1 MKRKSVLVGLLSL
14 TAVLGLASCGGNNST
29 TTTPSSTV
37 APSATTTTVVPST
50 TTTVVPSTPS
60 STVDPAE
67 ETKKLIDTA
76 LSQLEISGTI
86 ESSTLTLK
94 TTGIGGVRF
103 SYTSSN
109 PDVISITEGA
119 ATVNRPAF
127 GEEDATV
134 TITAIGIL
142 DDVESSKKFTVTV
155 KALVDDSISVSE
167 IKSSKTGTA
176 IKAHGVVSGILFA
189 SNDKTGEKYRAGFY
203 LTDSTGT
210 IYVYGSQVAANVSVG
225 NEVYFSGSAGEHDSI
240 KQISSPANLKV
251 LSKTSTVDW
260 TSVVKDKTIVDVK
273 NLGAEACGNVYEL
286 TILVYKNSHGVYA
299 IEEVD
304 YETSTT
310 KVSLNEYFS
319 GSVSADNTDYAPWLQ
334 GKEGQIL
341 KVYYM
346 VNSLSGKPGDSDR
359 KPRGNVL
366 AVLPLSDAEQDQ
378 YISKVLDSL
387 IALDSK
393 YTKATEITLPTT
405 VEGYPSYAL
414 SWSLGE
420 KSTGAT
426 IENGKLTITP
436 TDSLQKFTLTVTASR
451 EGAEPVTYSF
461 AEVQVKNSFEPMT
474 FEKYNS
480 LAANESVYI
489 EGKVTLKA
497 GKETYLVDKDGNYY
511 LAFGTNDDV
520 EVGKVYYVSG
530 VITLNKGL
538 RETTNPAFEESTT
551 EITIPAAKNITESA
565 SVYSKDGTLADELQ
579 NQYVKITGVA
589 SGVKELTVNGVKVA
603 LYGKNGAKVSLT
615 TGHTY
620 TITGYASV
628 YNNTQIAVYS
638 TDSIVEAELTPE
650 QKVNATVEAIKA
662 QFAEKFTNAS
672 TAVTLNNEFNLTITV
687 TLGDGSIL
695 SYADGVMTVTATATE
710 ATQTFTV
717 KVATGT
723 GVEKEET
730 ITVSSQ
736 TTTEKTTNI
745 NFPTATTNLS
755 SLDPN
760 GLAELLG
767 LDSDIF
773 EVIFTKKNTSSN
785 SNATTDMIKFYQ
797 ADILTIKVKEGK
809 SYTIKSFSAT
819 ASAAS
824 GKYSLDNLAVTV
836 NGTAVTGSN
845 GSYTINSTEVVLT
858 ANAQVRFTA
867 LSFVYD
873 VA

>member
-29 TTTPSSTV
+29 TTAPSSTV

-60 STVDPAE
+60 STVDPTE
-67 ETKKLIDTA
+67 ETKELIDTA

-142 DDVESSKKFTVTV
+142 DDVESSKTFTVTV

-189 SNDKTGEKYRAGFY
+189 ANSTTGEKYRAGFY

-225 NEVYFSGSAGEHDSI
+225 NEVYFSGSVNEHNSI

-251 LSKTSTVDW
+251 LSETSTVDW

-286 TILVYKNSHGVYA
+286 TILVYKNDYNVYA
-299 IEEVD
+299 IEDID
-304 YETSTT
+304 YQTS

-319 GSVSADNTDYAPWLQ
+319 GSVSTDNTDYAPWLQ

-346 VNSLSGKPGDSDR
+346 VNSLNSKGV
-359 KPRGNVL
+359 PRGNVL
-366 AVLPLSDAEQDQ
+366 NVLPLSETEQGQ
-378 YISKVLDSL
+378 YISKVLPATISL
-387 IALDSK
+387 ENK
-393 YTKATEITLPTT
+393 YTEITTIDLPTVIT
-405 VEGYPSYAL
+405 GYESYSLA
-414 SWSLGE
+414 WSLGE

-474 FEKYNS
+474 FAEYNA
-480 LAANESVYI
+480 LANNASCYI
-489 EGKVTLKA
+489 EAKLVLNVGQ
-497 GKETYLVDKDGNYY
+497 EYYFVDKDGNYY
-511 LAFGTNDDV
+511 LVFGKYSDV
-520 EVGKVYYVSG
+520 EVGKVYFVNGSISIYNS
-530 VITLNKGL
+530 L
-538 RETTNPAFEESTT
+538 RELKATSFEESTT

-579 NQYVKITGVA
+579 NQYVTITGIA
-589 SGVKELTVNGVKVA
+589 SAAKELTVNGTVIS
-603 LYGKNGAKVSLT
+603 LYGKNSVTVELT
-615 TGHTY
+615 TGHSY
-620 TITGYASV
+620 TITGYASL
-628 YNNTQIAVYS
+628 NKSKTQIVVYS

-650 QKVNATVEAIKA
+650 QKVNTTVEAIKA

-672 TAVTLNNEFNLTITV
+672 TTVTLNNEFNLTITV

-730 ITVSSQ
+730 ITVSSLYDSVQ
-736 TTTEKTTNI
+736 KVTITKTVKDIATSNSWENSKQYNSIALDDNVTVTITGGQNSGKYYDSGNEWRIYQNESPKITISSTTKKIISVKITYAIKNTGILVDSNNNNI
-745 NFPTATTNLS
+745 TSDTVVTVNANSVEFSVGNTSTAM
-755 SLDPN
+755 N
-760 GLAELLG
+760 GQVKITA
-767 LDSDIF
+767 F
-773 EVIFTKKNTSSN
+773 EVIYE
-785 SNATTDMIKFYQ
+785 A
-797 ADILTIKVKEGK
+797 
-809 SYTIKSFSAT
+809 
-819 ASAAS
+819 
-824 GKYSLDNLAVTV
+824 
-836 NGTAVTGSN
+836 
-845 GSYTINSTEVVLT
+845 
-858 ANAQVRFTA
+858 
-867 LSFVYD
+867 
-873 VA
+873 

>member
-29 TTTPSSTV
+29 TTAPSSTV

-60 STVDPAE
+60 STVDPTE
-67 ETKKLIDTA
+67 ETKELIDTA

-142 DDVESSKKFTVTV
+142 DDVESSKTFTVTV
-155 KALVDDSISVSE
+155 KALVDDSIRVSE

-189 SNDKTGEKYRAGFY
+189 ANSTTGEKYRAGFY

-225 NEVYFSGSAGEHDSI
+225 NEVYFSGSVNEHNSI

-251 LSKTSTVDW
+251 LSETSTVDW

-286 TILVYKNSHGVYA
+286 TILVYKNDYNVYA
-299 IEEVD
+299 IEDID
-304 YETSTT
+304 YQTS

-319 GSVSADNTDYAPWLQ
+319 GTVSTDNTDYAPWLQ
-334 GKEGQIL
+334 GKEGKIL

-346 VNSLSGKPGDSDR
+346 VNSLNSKGV
-359 KPRGNVL
+359 PRGNVL
-366 AVLPLSDAEQDQ
+366 NVLPLSETEQDQ
-378 YISKVLDSL
+378 YISKELDSL

-551 EITIPAAKNITESA
+551 EITAPKALDITENVSKYA
-565 SVYSKDGTLADELQ
+565 SNSTLEDALQ

-589 SGVKELTVNGVKVA
+589 SGAKELTVNGVKVA

-628 YNNTQIAVYS
+628 YNNTQIVVYS

-736 TTTEKTTNI
+736 TTTEKTTNL

-755 SLDPN
+755 SLGSN

-773 EVIFTKKNTSSN
+773 EVSFTKKNKDYE
-785 SNATTDMIKFYQ
+785 SNASTDMIKLYQ

-824 GKYSLDNLAVTV
+824 GKYSLDKLAVTV

-858 ANAQVRFTA
+858 ATAQVRFTA

>member
-29 TTTPSSTV
+29 TTAPSSTV

-60 STVDPAE
+60 STVDPTE
-67 ETKKLIDTA
+67 ETKELIDTA

-119 ATVNRPAF
+119 AIVNRPAF

-142 DDVESSKKFTVTV
+142 DDVESSKTFTVTV
-155 KALVDDSISVSE
+155 KALVDDSIRVSE

-189 SNDKTGEKYRAGFY
+189 ANSTTGEKYRAGFY

-225 NEVYFSGSAGEHDSI
+225 NEVYFSGSVNEHNSI

-251 LSKTSTVDW
+251 LSETSTVDW

-286 TILVYKNSHGVYA
+286 TILVYKNDYNVYA
-299 IEEVD
+299 IEDID
-304 YETSTT
+304 YQTS

-319 GSVSADNTDYAPWLQ
+319 GTVSTDNTDYAPWLQ

-346 VNSLSGKPGDSDR
+346 VNSLNSKGV
-359 KPRGNVL
+359 PRGNVL
-366 AVLPLSDAEQDQ
+366 NVLPLSETEQGQ
-378 YISKVLDSL
+378 YISKVLPAAISL
-387 IALDSK
+387 ENK
-393 YTKATEITLPTT
+393 YTEITTIDLPTVIT
-405 VEGYPSYAL
+405 GYESYSLA
-414 SWSLGE
+414 WSLGE

-474 FEKYNS
+474 FAEYNA
-480 LAANESVYI
+480 LANNASCYI
-489 EGKVTLKA
+489 EAKLVLNVGQ
-497 GKETYLVDKDGNYY
+497 EYYFVDKDGNYY
-511 LAFGTNDDV
+511 LVFGKYSDV
-520 EVGKVYYVSG
+520 EVGKVYFVNGSISIYNS
-530 VITLNKGL
+530 L
-538 RETTNPAFEESTT
+538 RELKATSFEESTT

-579 NQYVKITGVA
+579 NQYVTITGIA
-589 SGVKELTVNGVKVA
+589 SAAKELTVNGTVIS
-603 LYGKNGAKVSLT
+603 LYGKNSVTVELT
-615 TGHTY
+615 EGHSY
-620 TITGYASV
+620 TITGYASL
-628 YNNTQIAVYS
+628 NKSKTQIVVYS

-650 QKVNATVEAIKA
+650 QKVNTTVEAIKA
-662 QFAEKFTNAS
+662 QFAEKFTDAS

-730 ITVSSQ
+730 ITVSSLYDSVQ
-736 TTTEKTTNI
+736 KVTITKTVKDIATSNSWENSKQYNSIALDDNVTVTITGGQNSGKYYDSGNEWRTYQNESPKITIASTTKKIISVKITYAIKNTGILVDSNNNNI
-745 NFPTATTNLS
+745 TSDTVVTVNANSVEFSVGNTSTAM
-755 SLDPN
+755 N
-760 GLAELLG
+760 GQVKITA
-767 LDSDIF
+767 F
-773 EVIFTKKNTSSN
+773 EVIYE
-785 SNATTDMIKFYQ
+785 A
-797 ADILTIKVKEGK
+797 
-809 SYTIKSFSAT
+809 
-819 ASAAS
+819 
-824 GKYSLDNLAVTV
+824 
-836 NGTAVTGSN
+836 
-845 GSYTINSTEVVLT
+845 
-858 ANAQVRFTA
+858 
-867 LSFVYD
+867 
-873 VA
+873 

>member
-29 TTTPSSTV
+29 TTAPSSTV

-60 STVDPAE
+60 STVDPTE
-67 ETKKLIDTA
+67 ETKELIDTA

-142 DDVESSKKFTVTV
+142 DDVESSKTFTVTV

-189 SNDKTGEKYRAGFY
+189 ANSTTGEKYRAGFY

-225 NEVYFSGSAGEHDSI
+225 NEVYFSGSVGEYNSI

-251 LSKTSTVDW
+251 LSETSTVDW

-286 TILVYKNSHGVYA
+286 TILVYKNDYNVYA
-299 IEEVD
+299 IEDID
-304 YETSTT
+304 YQTS

-319 GSVSADNTDYAPWLQ
+319 GSVSTDNTDYAPWLQ

-346 VNSLSGKPGDSDR
+346 VNSLNSKGV
-359 KPRGNVL
+359 PRGNVL
-366 AVLPLSDAEQDQ
+366 NVLPLSETEQGQ
-378 YISKVLDSL
+378 YISKVLPATISL
-387 IALDSK
+387 ENK
-393 YTKATEITLPTT
+393 YTEITTIDLPTVIT
-405 VEGYPSYAL
+405 GYESYSLA
-414 SWSLGE
+414 WSLGE

-474 FEKYNS
+474 FAEYNA
-480 LAANESVYI
+480 LANNASCYI
-489 EGKVTLKA
+489 EAKLVLNVGQ
-497 GKETYLVDKDGNYY
+497 EYYFVDKDGNYY
-511 LAFGTNDDV
+511 LVFGKYSDV
-520 EVGKVYYVSG
+520 EVGKVYFVNGSISIYNS
-530 VITLNKGL
+530 L
-538 RETTNPAFEESTT
+538 RELKATSFEESTT

-579 NQYVKITGVA
+579 NQYVTITGIA
-589 SGVKELTVNGVKVA
+589 SAAKELTVNGTVIS
-603 LYGKNGAKVSLT
+603 LYGKNSVTVELT
-615 TGHTY
+615 TGHSY
-620 TITGYASV
+620 TITGYASL
-628 YNNTQIAVYS
+628 NKSKTQIVVYS

-650 QKVNATVEAIKA
+650 QKVNTTVEAIKA

-672 TAVTLNNEFNLTITV
+672 TTVTLNNEFNLTITV

-730 ITVSSQ
+730 ITVSSLYDSVQ
-736 TTTEKTTNI
+736 KVTITKTVKDIATSNSWENSKQYNSIALDDNVTVTITGGQNSGKYYDSGNEWRTYQNESPKITISSTTKKIISVKITYAIKNI
-745 NFPTATTNLS
+745 GILVDSNNNNITSDTVVTVNANSVEFSVGNTSTAM
-755 SLDPN
+755 N
-760 GLAELLG
+760 GQVKITA
-767 LDSDIF
+767 F
-773 EVIFTKKNTSSN
+773 EVIYE
-785 SNATTDMIKFYQ
+785 A
-797 ADILTIKVKEGK
+797 
-809 SYTIKSFSAT
+809 
-819 ASAAS
+819 
-824 GKYSLDNLAVTV
+824 
-836 NGTAVTGSN
+836 
-845 GSYTINSTEVVLT
+845 
-858 ANAQVRFTA
+858 
-867 LSFVYD
+867 
-873 VA
+873 

>member
-14 TAVLGLASCGGNNST
+14 TAVLGLASCGENNSAT
-29 TTTPSSTV
+29 TAPSSTV

-60 STVDPAE
+60 STVDPTE
-67 ETKKLIDTA
+67 ETKELIDTA

-127 GEEDATV
+127 GEADATV
-134 TITAIGIL
+134 TIKAIGIL
-142 DDVESSKKFTVTV
+142 NDVESTKTFTVTV

-176 IKAHGVVSGILFA
+176 IKAHGVVSGFLFA
-189 SNDKTGEKYRAGFY
+189 ANQTTGEKYRAGFY

-225 NEVYFSGSAGEHDSI
+225 NEVYFSGSVGEYNSI

-251 LSKTSTVDW
+251 LSETSTVDW

-286 TILVYKNSHGVYA
+286 TILVYKNDYNVYA
-299 IEEVD
+299 IEDID
-304 YETSTT
+304 YQTS

-319 GSVSADNTDYAPWLQ
+319 GSVSTDNTDYAPWLQ

-346 VNSLSGKPGDSDR
+346 VNSLNSKGV
-359 KPRGNVL
+359 PRGNVL
-366 AVLPLSDAEQDQ
+366 NVLPLSETEQGQ
-378 YISKVLDSL
+378 YISKVLPATISL
-387 IALDSK
+387 ENK
-393 YTKATEITLPTT
+393 YTEITTIDLPTVIT
-405 VEGYPSYAL
+405 GYESYSLA
-414 SWSLGE
+414 WSLGE

-474 FEKYNS
+474 FAEYNA
-480 LAANESVYI
+480 LANNASCYI
-489 EGKVTLKA
+489 EAKLVLNVGQ
-497 GKETYLVDKDGNYY
+497 EYYFVDKDGNYY
-511 LAFGTNDDV
+511 LVFGKYSDV
-520 EVGKVYYVSG
+520 EVGKVYFVNGSISIYNS
-530 VITLNKGL
+530 L
-538 RETTNPAFEESTT
+538 RELKATSFEESTT

-579 NQYVKITGVA
+579 NQYVTITGIA
-589 SGVKELTVNGVKVA
+589 SAAKELTVNGTVIS
-603 LYGKNGAKVSLT
+603 LYGKNSVTVELT
-615 TGHTY
+615 TGHSY
-620 TITGYASV
+620 TITGYASL
-628 YNNTQIAVYS
+628 NKSKTQIVVYS

-650 QKVNATVEAIKA
+650 QKVNTTVEAIKA

-672 TAVTLNNEFNLTITV
+672 TTVTLNNEFNLTITV

-730 ITVSSQ
+730 ITVSSLYDSVQ
-736 TTTEKTTNI
+736 KVTITKTVKDIATSNSWENSKQYNSIALDDNVTVTITGGQNSGKYYDSGNEWRTYQNESPKITISSTTKKIISVKITYAIKNTGILVDSNNNNI
-745 NFPTATTNLS
+745 TSDTVVTVNANSVEFSVGNTSTAM
-755 SLDPN
+755 N
-760 GLAELLG
+760 GQVKITA
-767 LDSDIF
+767 F
-773 EVIFTKKNTSSN
+773 EVIYE
-785 SNATTDMIKFYQ
+785 A
-797 ADILTIKVKEGK
+797 
-809 SYTIKSFSAT
+809 
-819 ASAAS
+819 
-824 GKYSLDNLAVTV
+824 
-836 NGTAVTGSN
+836 
-845 GSYTINSTEVVLT
+845 
-858 ANAQVRFTA
+858 
-867 LSFVYD
+867 
-873 VA
+873 

>member
-29 TTTPSSTV
+29 TTAPSSTV

-60 STVDPAE
+60 STVDPTE
-67 ETKKLIDTA
+67 ETKELIDTA

-142 DDVESSKKFTVTV
+142 DDVESSKTFTVTV
-155 KALVDDSISVSE
+155 KALVDDSIRVSE

-189 SNDKTGEKYRAGFY
+189 ANSTTGEKYRAGFY

-225 NEVYFSGSAGEHDSI
+225 NEVYFSGSVNEHNSI

-251 LSKTSTVDW
+251 LSETSTVDW

-286 TILVYKNSHGVYA
+286 TILVYKNDYNVYA
-299 IEEVD
+299 IEDID
-304 YETSTT
+304 YQTS

-319 GSVSADNTDYAPWLQ
+319 GTVSTDNTDYAPWLQ

-346 VNSLSGKPGDSDR
+346 VNSLNSKGV
-359 KPRGNVL
+359 PRGNVL
-366 AVLPLSDAEQDQ
+366 NVLPLSETEQGQ
-378 YISKVLDSL
+378 YISKVLPAAISL
-387 IALDSK
+387 ENK
-393 YTKATEITLPTT
+393 YTEITTIDLPTVIT
-405 VEGYPSYAL
+405 GYESYSLA
-414 SWSLGE
+414 WSLGE

-474 FEKYNS
+474 FAEYNA
-480 LAANESVYI
+480 LANNASCYI
-489 EGKVTLKA
+489 EAKLVLNVGQ
-497 GKETYLVDKDGNYY
+497 EYYFVDKDGNYY
-511 LAFGTNDDV
+511 LVFGKYSDV
-520 EVGKVYYVSG
+520 EVGKVYFVNGSISIYNS
-530 VITLNKGL
+530 L
-538 RETTNPAFEESTT
+538 RELKATSFEESTT

-579 NQYVKITGVA
+579 NQYVTITGIA
-589 SGVKELTVNGVKVA
+589 SAAKELTVNGTVIS
-603 LYGKNGAKVSLT
+603 LYGKNSVTVELT
-615 TGHTY
+615 EGHSY
-620 TITGYASV
+620 TITGYASL
-628 YNNTQIAVYS
+628 NKSKTQIVVYS

-662 QFAEKFTNAS
+662 QFAEKFTAAS
-672 TAVTLNNEFNLTITV
+672 TTVTLNNEYNLTITV

-730 ITVSSQ
+730 ITVSSLYDSVQ
-736 TTTEKTTNI
+736 KVTITKTVKDIATSNSWENSKQYNSIALDDNVTVTITGGQNSGKYYDSGNEWRTYQNESPKITISSTTKKIISVKITYAIKNTGILVDSNNNNI
-745 NFPTATTNLS
+745 TSDTVVTVNANSVEFSVGNTSTAM
-755 SLDPN
+755 N
-760 GLAELLG
+760 GQVKITA
-767 LDSDIF
+767 F
-773 EVIFTKKNTSSN
+773 EVIYE
-785 SNATTDMIKFYQ
+785 A
-797 ADILTIKVKEGK
+797 
-809 SYTIKSFSAT
+809 
-819 ASAAS
+819 
-824 GKYSLDNLAVTV
+824 
-836 NGTAVTGSN
+836 
-845 GSYTINSTEVVLT
+845 
-858 ANAQVRFTA
+858 
-867 LSFVYD
+867 
-873 VA
+873 

>member
-29 TTTPSSTV
+29 TTAPSSTV

-60 STVDPAE
+60 STVDPTE
-67 ETKKLIDTA
+67 ETKELIDTA

-142 DDVESSKKFTVTV
+142 DDVESSKTFTVTV
-155 KALVDDSISVSE
+155 KALVDDSIRVSE

-189 SNDKTGEKYRAGFY
+189 ANSTTGEKYRAGFY

-225 NEVYFSGSAGEHDSI
+225 NEVYFSGSVNEHNSI

-251 LSKTSTVDW
+251 LSETSTVDW

-286 TILVYKNSHGVYA
+286 TILVYKNDYNVYA
-299 IEEVD
+299 IEDID
-304 YETSTT
+304 YQTS

-319 GSVSADNTDYAPWLQ
+319 GTVSTDNTDYAPWLQ
-334 GKEGQIL
+334 GKEGKIL

-346 VNSLSGKPGDSDR
+346 VNSLNSKGV
-359 KPRGNVL
+359 PRGNVL
-366 AVLPLSDAEQDQ
+366 NVLPLSETEQDQ
-378 YISKVLDSL
+378 YISKELDSL

-551 EITIPAAKNITESA
+551 EITAPKALDITENVSKYA
-565 SVYSKDGTLADELQ
+565 SNSTLEDALQ

-589 SGVKELTVNGVKVA
+589 SGAKELTVNGVKVA

-628 YNNTQIAVYS
+628 YNNTQIVVYS

-736 TTTEKTTNI
+736 TTTEKTTNL

>member
-29 TTTPSSTV
+29 TTAPSSTV

-60 STVDPAE
+60 STVDPTE
-67 ETKKLIDTA
+67 ETKELIDTA

-142 DDVESSKKFTVTV
+142 DDVESSKTFTVTV

-189 SNDKTGEKYRAGFY
+189 ANSTTGEKYRAGFY

-225 NEVYFSGSAGEHDSI
+225 NEVYFSGSVNEHNSI

-251 LSKTSTVDW
+251 LSETSTVDW
-260 TSVVKDKTIVDVK
+260 TSVVKGKTIVDVK

-286 TILVYKNSHGVYA
+286 TILVYKNDYNVYA
-299 IEEVD
+299 IEDID
-304 YETSTT
+304 YQTS

-319 GSVSADNTDYAPWLQ
+319 GTVSTDNTDYAPWLQ
-334 GKEGQIL
+334 GKEGKIL

-346 VNSLSGKPGDSDR
+346 VNSLNSKGV
-359 KPRGNVL
+359 PRGNVL
-366 AVLPLSDAEQDQ
+366 NVLPLSETEQDQ
-378 YISKVLDSL
+378 YISKVLPATISL
-387 IALDSK
+387 ENK
-393 YTKATEITLPTT
+393 YTEITTIDLPTVIT
-405 VEGYPSYAL
+405 GYESYSLA
-414 SWSLGE
+414 WSLGE

-474 FEKYNS
+474 FAEYNA
-480 LAANESVYI
+480 LANNASCYI
-489 EGKVTLKA
+489 EAKLVLNVGQ
-497 GKETYLVDKDGNYY
+497 EYYFVDKDGNYY
-511 LAFGTNDDV
+511 LVFGKYSDV
-520 EVGKVYYVSG
+520 EEGKVYFVNGSISIYNS
-530 VITLNKGL
+530 L
-538 RETTNPAFEESTT
+538 RELKATSFEESTT

-579 NQYVKITGVA
+579 NQYVTITGIA
-589 SGVKELTVNGVKVA
+589 SAAKELTVNGTVIS
-603 LYGKNGAKVSLT
+603 LYGKNSVTVELT
-615 TGHTY
+615 TGHSY
-620 TITGYASV
+620 TITGYASL
-628 YNNTQIAVYS
+628 NKSKTQIVVYS

-650 QKVNATVEAIKA
+650 QKVNTTVEAIKA
-662 QFAEKFTNAS
+662 QFAEKFTDAS

-730 ITVSSQ
+730 ITVSSLYDSVQ
-736 TTTEKTTNI
+736 KVTITKTVKDIATSNSWENSKQYNSIALDDNVTVTITGGQNSGKYYDSGNEWRTYQNESPKITISSTTKKIISVKITYAIKNTGILVDSNNNNI
-745 NFPTATTNLS
+745 TSDTVVTVNANSVEFSVGNTSTAM
-755 SLDPN
+755 N
-760 GLAELLG
+760 GQVKITA
-767 LDSDIF
+767 F
-773 EVIFTKKNTSSN
+773 EVIYE
-785 SNATTDMIKFYQ
+785 A
-797 ADILTIKVKEGK
+797 
-809 SYTIKSFSAT
+809 
-819 ASAAS
+819 
-824 GKYSLDNLAVTV
+824 
-836 NGTAVTGSN
+836 
-845 GSYTINSTEVVLT
+845 
-858 ANAQVRFTA
+858 
-867 LSFVYD
+867 
-873 VA
+873 

>member
-29 TTTPSSTV
+29 TTAPSSTV

-60 STVDPAE
+60 STVDPTE
-67 ETKKLIDTA
+67 ETKELIDTA

-142 DDVESSKKFTVTV
+142 DDVESSKTFTVTV

-189 SNDKTGEKYRAGFY
+189 ANSTTGEKYRAGFY

-225 NEVYFSGSAGEHDSI
+225 NEVYFSGSVNEHNSI

-251 LSKTSTVDW
+251 LSETSTVDW
-260 TSVVKDKTIVDVK
+260 TSVVKGKTIVDVK

-286 TILVYKNSHGVYA
+286 TILVYKNDYNVYA
-299 IEEVD
+299 IEDID
-304 YETSTT
+304 YQTS

-319 GSVSADNTDYAPWLQ
+319 GTVSTDNTDYAPLLQ
-334 GKEGQIL
+334 GKEGKIL

-346 VNSLSGKPGDSDR
+346 VNSLNSKGV
-359 KPRGNVL
+359 PRGNVL
-366 AVLPLSDAEQDQ
+366 NVLPLSETEQDQ
-378 YISKVLDSL
+378 YISKELDSL

-551 EITIPAAKNITESA
+551 EITAPKALDITENVSKYA
-565 SVYSKDGTLADELQ
+565 SNSTLEDALQ

-589 SGVKELTVNGVKVA
+589 SGAKELTVNGVKVA

-628 YNNTQIAVYS
+628 YNNTQIVVYS

-736 TTTEKTTNI
+736 TTTEKTTNL

-767 LDSDIF
+767 LDYDIF
-773 EVIFTKKNTSSN
+773 EVIFTKKNTSSD
-785 SNATTDMIKFYQ
+785 SKAYTDAIRFYQ

-824 GKYSLDNLAVTV
+824 GQYSLDNLAVTV

-858 ANAQVRFTA
+858 ANAQVRFKA

>member
-29 TTTPSSTV
+29 TTAPSSTV

-60 STVDPAE
+60 STVDPTE
-67 ETKKLIDTA
+67 ETKELIDTA

-134 TITAIGIL
+134 TIKAIGIL
-142 DDVESSKKFTVTV
+142 NDVESSKTFTVTV

-176 IKAHGVVSGILFA
+176 IKAHGVVSGFLFA
-189 SNDKTGEKYRAGFY
+189 ANQTTGEKYRAGFY

-225 NEVYFSGSAGEHDSI
+225 NEVYFSGSADEHNSI

-251 LSKTSTVDW
+251 LSETSTVDW
-260 TSVVKDKTIVDVK
+260 TSVIKDKTIVDVK
-273 NLGAEACGNVYEL
+273 ELGAAACGNVYEL
-286 TILVYKNSHGVYA
+286 TILVYKNSYGVYA

-319 GSVSADNTDYAPWLQ
+319 GSVSTDNTDYAPWLQ

-346 VNSLSGKPGDSDR
+346 VNSLTSKGV
-359 KPRGNVL
+359 PRGNVL
-366 AVLPLSDAEQDQ
+366 NVLPLSETEQDQ

-426 IENGKLTITP
+426 IENGKLTIAP

-461 AEVQVKNSFEPMT
+461 AEVQVKNSFEPIT

-520 EVGKVYYVSG
+520 EEGKVYYVSG

-551 EITIPAAKNITESA
+551 EITAPKALDITENVSKYA
-565 SVYSKDGTLADELQ
+565 SDSTLEDALQ

-589 SGVKELTVNGVKVA
+589 SGAKELTVNGVKVA

-638 TDSIVEAELTPE
+638 TDSIVKAELTPE

-662 QFAEKFTNAS
+662 QFAEKFTDAS
-672 TAVTLNNEFNLTITV
+672 TTVTLNNEFNLTITV

-736 TTTEKTTNI
+736 TTTEKTTNLK
-745 NFPTATTNLS
+745 FPTATTNLS
-755 SLDPN
+755 SLGSN

-773 EVIFTKKNTSSN
+773 EVIFTKKNDSE

-824 GKYSLDNLAVTV
+824 GKYSLDKLAVTV

>member
-29 TTTPSSTV
+29 TTAPSSTV

-67 ETKKLIDTA
+67 ETKELIDTA

-142 DDVESSKKFTVTV
+142 DDVESSKTFTVIV
-155 KALVDDSISVSE
+155 KALVDDSINVSE

-189 SNDKTGEKYRAGFY
+189 ANSTTGEKYRAGFY

-225 NEVYFSGSAGEHDSI
+225 NEVYFSGSVNEHNSI

-251 LSKTSTVDW
+251 LSETSTVDW

-286 TILVYKNSHGVYA
+286 TILVYKNDYNVYA
-299 IEEVD
+299 IEDID
-304 YETSTT
+304 YQTS

-319 GSVSADNTDYAPWLQ
+319 GTVSTDNTDYAPWLQ
-334 GKEGQIL
+334 GKEGKIL

-346 VNSLSGKPGDSDR
+346 VNSLNSKGV
-359 KPRGNVL
+359 PRGNVL
-366 AVLPLSDAEQDQ
+366 NVLPLSETEQDQ
-378 YISKVLDSL
+378 YISKELDSL

-551 EITIPAAKNITESA
+551 EITAPKALDITENVSKYA
-565 SVYSKDGTLADELQ
+565 SNSTLEDALQ

-589 SGVKELTVNGVKVA
+589 SGAKELTVNGVKVA

-628 YNNTQIAVYS
+628 YNNTQIVVYS

-736 TTTEKTTNI
+736 TTTEKTTNL

-755 SLDPN
+755 SLGSN

-773 EVIFTKKNTSSN
+773 EVIFTKKNNSE

-824 GKYSLDNLAVTV
+824 GKWSLDNLAVTV

-867 LSFVYD
+867 LSFIYD

>member
-29 TTTPSSTV
+29 TTAPSSTV

-60 STVDPAE
+60 STVDPTE
-67 ETKKLIDTA
+67 ETKELIDTA

-142 DDVESSKKFTVTV
+142 DDVESSKTFTVTV
-155 KALVDDSISVSE
+155 KALVDDSIRVSE

-189 SNDKTGEKYRAGFY
+189 ANSTTGEKYRAGFY

-225 NEVYFSGSAGEHDSI
+225 NEVYFSGSVNEHNSI

-251 LSKTSTVDW
+251 LSETSTVDW

-286 TILVYKNSHGVYA
+286 TILVYKNDYNVYA
-299 IEEVD
+299 IEDID
-304 YETSTT
+304 YQTS

-319 GSVSADNTDYAPWLQ
+319 GTVSTDNTDYAPWLQ
-334 GKEGQIL
+334 GKEGKIL

-346 VNSLSGKPGDSDR
+346 VNSLNSKGV
-359 KPRGNVL
+359 PRGNVL
-366 AVLPLSDAEQDQ
+366 NVLPLSETEQDQ
-378 YISKVLDSL
+378 YISKELDSL

-551 EITIPAAKNITESA
+551 EITAPKALDITENVSKYA
-565 SVYSKDGTLADELQ
+565 SNSTLEDALQ

-589 SGVKELTVNGVKVA
+589 SGAKELTVNGVKVA

-628 YNNTQIAVYS
+628 YNNTQIVVYS

-695 SYADGVMTVTATATE
+695 SYVDGVMTVTATATE

-736 TTTEKTTNI
+736 TTTEKTTNL
-745 NFPTATTNLS
+745 NFQTATTNLS
-755 SLDPN
+755 ETDSALN
-760 GLAELLG
+760 AELLG
-767 LDSDIF
+767 LDSTIF
-773 EVIFTKKNTSSN
+773 EVVYKKSGSNSSN
-785 SNATTDMIKFYQ
+785 MTKDRFKFY
-797 ADILTIKVKEGK
+797 AKDTLTIKVKDGK
-809 SYTIKSFSAT
+809 TAVIKKILAT
-819 ASAAS
+819 AEAAT
-824 GKYSLDNLAVTV
+824 GKYSLDNLTVTV
-836 NGTAVTGSN
+836 NGTAVSLEN
-845 GSYTINSTEVVLT
+845 GAYAINASEIVLT
-858 ANAQVRFTA
+858 NTVQVRFTA

>member
-29 TTTPSSTV
+29 TTAPSSTV

-60 STVDPAE
+60 STVDPTE
-67 ETKKLIDTA
+67 ETKELIDTA

-142 DDVESSKKFTVTV
+142 DDVESSKTFTVTV
-155 KALVDDSISVSE
+155 KALVDDSIRVSE

-189 SNDKTGEKYRAGFY
+189 ANSTTGEKYRAGFY

-225 NEVYFSGSAGEHDSI
+225 NEVYFSGSVGEYNSI

-251 LSKTSTVDW
+251 LSETSTVDW

-286 TILVYKNSHGVYA
+286 TILVYKNDYNVYA
-299 IEEVD
+299 IEDID
-304 YETSTT
+304 YQTS

-319 GSVSADNTDYAPWLQ
+319 GSVSTDNTDYAPWLQ

-346 VNSLSGKPGDSDR
+346 VNSLNSKGV
-359 KPRGNVL
+359 PRGNVL
-366 AVLPLSDAEQDQ
+366 NVLPLSETEQGQ
-378 YISKVLDSL
+378 YISKVLPATISL
-387 IALDSK
+387 ENK
-393 YTKATEITLPTT
+393 YTEITTIDLPTVIT
-405 VEGYPSYAL
+405 GYESYSLA
-414 SWSLGE
+414 WSLGE

-474 FEKYNS
+474 FAEYNA
-480 LAANESVYI
+480 LANNASCYI
-489 EGKVTLKA
+489 EAKLVLNVGQ
-497 GKETYLVDKDGNYY
+497 EYYFVDKDGNYY
-511 LAFGTNDDV
+511 LVFGKYSDV
-520 EVGKVYYVSG
+520 EVGKVYFVNGSISIYNS
-530 VITLNKGL
+530 L
-538 RETTNPAFEESTT
+538 RELKATSFEESTT

-579 NQYVKITGVA
+579 NQYVTITGIA
-589 SGVKELTVNGVKVA
+589 SAAKELTVNGTVIS
-603 LYGKNGAKVSLT
+603 LYGKNSVTVELT
-615 TGHTY
+615 TGHSY
-620 TITGYASV
+620 TITGYASL
-628 YNNTQIAVYS
+628 NKSKTQIVVYS

-650 QKVNATVEAIKA
+650 QKVNTTVEAIKA

-672 TAVTLNNEFNLTITV
+672 TTVTLNNEFNLTITV

-730 ITVSSQ
+730 ITVSSLYDSVQ
-736 TTTEKTTNI
+736 KVTITKTVKDIATSNSWENSKQYNSIALDDNVTVTITGGQNSGKYYDSGNEWRTYQNESPKITISSTTKKIISVKITYAIKNTGILVDSNNNNI
-745 NFPTATTNLS
+745 TSDTVVTVNANSVEFSVGNTSTAM
-755 SLDPN
+755 N
-760 GLAELLG
+760 GQVKITA
-767 LDSDIF
+767 F
-773 EVIFTKKNTSSN
+773 EVIYE
-785 SNATTDMIKFYQ
+785 A
-797 ADILTIKVKEGK
+797 
-809 SYTIKSFSAT
+809 
-819 ASAAS
+819 
-824 GKYSLDNLAVTV
+824 
-836 NGTAVTGSN
+836 
-845 GSYTINSTEVVLT
+845 
-858 ANAQVRFTA
+858 
-867 LSFVYD
+867 
-873 VA
+873 

>member
-29 TTTPSSTV
+29 TTAPSSTV

-60 STVDPAE
+60 STVDPTE
-67 ETKKLIDTA
+67 ETKELIDTA

-142 DDVESSKKFTVTV
+142 DDVESSKTFTVTV
-155 KALVDDSISVSE
+155 KALVDDSIRVSE

-189 SNDKTGEKYRAGFY
+189 ANSTTGEKYRAGFY

-225 NEVYFSGSAGEHDSI
+225 NEVYFSGSVNEHNSI

-251 LSKTSTVDW
+251 LSETSTVDW

-286 TILVYKNSHGVYA
+286 TILVYKNDYNVYA
-299 IEEVD
+299 IEDID
-304 YETSTT
+304 YQTS

-319 GSVSADNTDYAPWLQ
+319 GTVSTDNTDYAPWLQ
-334 GKEGQIL
+334 GKEGKIL

-346 VNSLSGKPGDSDR
+346 VNSLNSKGV
-359 KPRGNVL
+359 PRGNVL
-366 AVLPLSDAEQDQ
+366 NVLPLSETEQDQ
-378 YISKVLDSL
+378 YISKELDSL

-551 EITIPAAKNITESA
+551 EITAPKALDITENVSKYA
-565 SVYSKDGTLADELQ
+565 SNSTLEDALQ

-589 SGVKELTVNGVKVA
+589 SGAKELTVNGVKVA

-628 YNNTQIAVYS
+628 YNNTQIVVYS

-695 SYADGVMTVTATATE
+695 SYVDGVMTVTATATE

-745 NFPTATTNLS
+745 NFPTTTTNLS
-755 SLDPN
+755 SLGSN

-773 EVIFTKKNTSSN
+773 EVIFTKKNNSE

-824 GKYSLDNLAVTV
+824 GKNSLDNLAVTV

>member
-29 TTTPSSTV
+29 TTAPSSTV

-60 STVDPAE
+60 STVDPTE
-67 ETKKLIDTA
+67 ETKELIDTA

-142 DDVESSKKFTVTV
+142 DDVESSKTFTVTV

-189 SNDKTGEKYRAGFY
+189 ANSTTGEKYRAGFY

-225 NEVYFSGSAGEHDSI
+225 NEVYFSGSVNEHNSI

-251 LSKTSTVDW
+251 LSETSTVDW
-260 TSVVKDKTIVDVK
+260 TSVVKGKTIVDVK

-286 TILVYKNSHGVYA
+286 TILVYKNDYNVYA
-299 IEEVD
+299 IEDID
-304 YETSTT
+304 YQTS

-319 GSVSADNTDYAPWLQ
+319 GTVSTDNTDYAPWLQ
-334 GKEGQIL
+334 GKEGKIL

-346 VNSLSGKPGDSDR
+346 VNSLNSKGV
-359 KPRGNVL
+359 PRGNVL
-366 AVLPLSDAEQDQ
+366 NVLPLSETEQDQ
-378 YISKVLDSL
+378 YISKELDSL

-551 EITIPAAKNITESA
+551 EITAPKALDITENVSKYA
-565 SVYSKDGTLADELQ
+565 SNSTLEDALQ

-589 SGVKELTVNGVKVA
+589 SGAKELTVNGVKVA

-628 YNNTQIAVYS
+628 YNNTQIVVYS

-662 QFAEKFTNAS
+662 QFTEKFTNAS

-730 ITVSSQ
+730 IIVSSQ
-736 TTTEKTTNI
+736 TTTEKTTNL

-773 EVIFTKKNTSSN
+773 EVIFTKKNTSSD
-785 SNATTDMIKFYQ
+785 SKAYTDAIRFYQ

-824 GKYSLDNLAVTV
+824 GQYSLDNLAVTV

-858 ANAQVRFTA
+858 ANAQVRFKA

>member
-29 TTTPSSTV
+29 TTAPSSTV
-37 APSATTTTVVPST
+37 APSATTTIVVPST

-67 ETKKLIDTA
+67 ETKELIDTA

-127 GEEDATV
+127 GEKDATV

-142 DDVESSKKFTVTV
+142 DDVESSKTFTVTV

-176 IKAHGVVSGILFA
+176 IKAHGVVSGFLFA
-189 SNDKTGEKYRAGFY
+189 ASKSGEKYKAGFY

-210 IYVYGSQVAANVSVG
+210 IYVYDQLQQVAANVSVG
-225 NEVYFSGSAGEHDSI
+225 NEVYFSGLADEHNSI

-251 LSKTSTVDW
+251 LSETSTVDW

-286 TILVYKNSHGVYA
+286 TILVYKNDYNVYA
-299 IEEVD
+299 IEDID
-304 YETSTT
+304 YQTS
-310 KVSLNEYFS
+310 KVSLNEYFTGK
-319 GSVSADNTDYAPWLQ
+319 GSVTADNTDYAPWLQ

-341 KVYYM
+341 KVYFM
-346 VNSLSGKPGDSDR
+346 VNSLNGKGV
-359 KPRGNVL
+359 PRGNVL
-366 AVLPLSDAEQDQ
+366 NVLPLSETEQDQ
-378 YISKVLDSL
+378 YISKELDSL

-393 YTKATEITLPTT
+393 YTKATEITLPKT

-461 AEVQVKNSFEPMT
+461 AEVQVKNSFELMT

-480 LAANESVYI
+480 LAADESVYI

-497 GKETYLVDKDGNYY
+497 GMETYLVDKDGNYY

-520 EVGKVYYVSG
+520 EVGKVYYVNGS
-530 VITLNKGL
+530 IYIHNSL
-538 RETTNPAFEESTT
+538 RETKNPAFEESTT

-579 NQYVKITGVA
+579 NQYVTITGIA
-589 SGVKELTVNGVKVA
+589 SAAKELTVNGTVIS
-603 LYGKNGAKVSLT
+603 LYGKNKVTVELT

-638 TDSIVEAELTPE
+638 TDSIVKAELTPE

-695 SYADGVMTVTATATE
+695 SYANGVMTVTATATE

-785 SNATTDMIKFYQ
+785 SNVTTDMIKFYQ

>member
-29 TTTPSSTV
+29 TTAPSSTV

-60 STVDPAE
+60 STVDPTE
-67 ETKKLIDTA
+67 ETKELIDTA

-142 DDVESSKKFTVTV
+142 DDVESSKTFTVTV

-176 IKAHGVVSGILFA
+176 IKAHGVVSGIVFA
-189 SNDKTGEKYRAGFY
+189 SNDETGEKYRLGFY

-210 IYVYGSQVAANVSVG
+210 IYVYGPQVAANVSVG
-225 NEVYFSGSAGEHDSI
+225 NEVYFSGSADEHNSI

-251 LSKTSTVDW
+251 LSETSTVDW
-260 TSVVKDKTIVDVK
+260 TSVIKDKTIVDVK

-286 TILVYKNSHGVYA
+286 TILVYKNFNVYA
-299 IEEVD
+299 IEDID
-304 YETSTT
+304 YQTS
-310 KVSLNEYFS
+310 KVSLNEYFY
-319 GSVSADNTDYAPWLQ
+319 GSVSTDNTDYAPWLQ

-341 KVYYM
+341 KVYFM
-346 VNSLSGKPGDSDR
+346 VNSLNKKGV
-359 KPRGNVL
+359 PRGNVL
-366 AVLPLSDAEQDQ
+366 NVLPLSETEQEQ
-378 YISKVLDSL
+378 YISKVLPATISL
-387 IALDSK
+387 ENK
-393 YTKATEITLPTT
+393 YTEITTIDLPTVIT
-405 VEGYPSYAL
+405 GYESYSLA
-414 SWSLGE
+414 WSLGE

-474 FEKYNS
+474 FAEYNA
-480 LAANESVYI
+480 LANNASCYI
-489 EGKVTLKA
+489 EAKLVLNVGQ
-497 GKETYLVDKDGNYY
+497 EYYFVDKDGNYY
-511 LAFGTNDDV
+511 LVFGKYSDV
-520 EVGKVYYVSG
+520 EVGKVYFVNGSISIYNS
-530 VITLNKGL
+530 L
-538 RETTNPAFEESTT
+538 RELKATSFEESTT

-579 NQYVKITGVA
+579 NQYVTITGIA
-589 SGVKELTVNGVKVA
+589 SAAKELTVNGTVIS
-603 LYGKNGAKVSLT
+603 LYGKNSVTVELT
-615 TGHTY
+615 TGHSY
-620 TITGYASV
+620 TITGYASL
-628 YNNTQIAVYS
+628 NKSKTQIVVYS

-650 QKVNATVEAIKA
+650 QKVNTTVEAIKA

-672 TAVTLNNEFNLTITV
+672 TTVTLNNEFNLTITV

-730 ITVSSQ
+730 ITVSSLYDSVQ
-736 TTTEKTTNI
+736 KVTITKTVKDIATSNSWENSKQYNSIALDDNVTVTITGGQNSGKYYDSGNEWRTYQNESPKITISSTTKKIISVKITYAIKNTGILVDSNNNNI
-745 NFPTATTNLS
+745 TSDTVVTVNANSVEFSVGNTSTAM
-755 SLDPN
+755 N
-760 GLAELLG
+760 GQVKITA
-767 LDSDIF
+767 F
-773 EVIFTKKNTSSN
+773 EVIYE
-785 SNATTDMIKFYQ
+785 A
-797 ADILTIKVKEGK
+797 
-809 SYTIKSFSAT
+809 
-819 ASAAS
+819 
-824 GKYSLDNLAVTV
+824 
-836 NGTAVTGSN
+836 
-845 GSYTINSTEVVLT
+845 
-858 ANAQVRFTA
+858 
-867 LSFVYD
+867 
-873 VA
+873 